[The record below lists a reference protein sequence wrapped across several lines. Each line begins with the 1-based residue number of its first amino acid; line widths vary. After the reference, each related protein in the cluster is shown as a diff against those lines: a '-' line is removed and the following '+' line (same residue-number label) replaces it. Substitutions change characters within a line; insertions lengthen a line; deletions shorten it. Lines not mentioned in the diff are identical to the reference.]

1 MLSYQLLTLAMAA
14 ATAATP
20 ALSSSSAS
28 LGGTNMEDIIPFK
41 DHEAAVA
48 SAGTDGMGGLA
59 EDRLCDLTLCLGVN
73 LSGECSQW
81 CYYRNRPQIVPT
93 KQRLGT
99 LSAHYET
106 AIECWFWSYVQ
117 TLRLVTLVLTC
128 TLHLAQR
135 SDV

>member
-1 MLSYQLLTLAMAA
+1 MISYQLLTLALAA
-14 ATAATP
+14 ATAAKP
-20 ALSSSSAS
+20 APSNSSAN
-28 LGGTNMEDIIPFK
+28 LRGTNMEDIVPYA
-41 DHEAAVA
+41 DHDAAVA
-48 SAGTDGMGGLA
+48 SAGIDGMGGVA

-73 LSGECSQW
+73 LSGECSKW

-117 TLRLVTLVLTC
+117 IPRLLTLGLTR